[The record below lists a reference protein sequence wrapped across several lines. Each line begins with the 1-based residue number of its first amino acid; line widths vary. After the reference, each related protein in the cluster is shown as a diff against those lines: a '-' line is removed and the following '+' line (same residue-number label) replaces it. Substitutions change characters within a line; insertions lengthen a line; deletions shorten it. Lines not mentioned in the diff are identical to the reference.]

1 MKTLDDVTSTLDQG
15 IRQMVHEL
23 RKTITSETKLD
34 VIVDL
39 IKVHHALGGLS
50 MMIRATESLKEDPKM
65 RGYAVIKQLETIEDV
80 QRNLFIASCMSL
92 MTDEL
97 MDQLEKEGKV
107 EEHTNKIANMLK
119 EAIGSVDSTIDHLFD
134 TVMGSKELRSQLQ
147 ARRKEG
153 QL

>member
-1 MKTLDDVTSTLDQG
+1 MKTLDDVTATLDQG

-80 QRNLFIASCMSL
+80 QRHLFIASCMSL